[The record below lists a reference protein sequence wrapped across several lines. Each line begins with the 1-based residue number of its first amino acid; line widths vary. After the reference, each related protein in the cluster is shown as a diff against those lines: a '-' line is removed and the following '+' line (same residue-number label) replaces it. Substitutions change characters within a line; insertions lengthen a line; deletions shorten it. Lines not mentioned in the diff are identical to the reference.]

1 MLFDLTLFVFL
12 LLSLVASERVT
23 TFLELAFGSVIGTQ
37 TLKRLSRDSS
47 GDLENPDSRGER
59 RIRPGN

>member
-1 MLFDLTLFVFL
+1 MLFDLTLFVFRL
-12 LLSLVASERVT
+12 LNLVASERVT
-23 TFLELAFGSVIGTQ
+23 TLLELAFGSVIATQ

-47 GDLENPDSRGER
+47 DDLGNPDSRVER